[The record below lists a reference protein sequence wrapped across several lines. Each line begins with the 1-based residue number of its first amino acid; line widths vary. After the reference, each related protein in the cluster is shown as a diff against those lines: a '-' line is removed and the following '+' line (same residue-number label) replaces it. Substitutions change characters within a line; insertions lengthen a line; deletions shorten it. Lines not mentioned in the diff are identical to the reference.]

1 MGPQAEEIT
10 VAGSGKAEKTDAL
23 KPQPADDGDAQAPRG
38 HSPISHRLRGYV
50 KRFEDQLVEYNIEA
64 RGIERVEESERHV
77 LSWVAYVQVF
87 LLWVSINLAAN
98 NVTLGMLGP
107 AVYSLSFRDSAL
119 CSVFGAFVG
128 SLAAAW
134 AATWG
139 PVSGNRTLVSV
150 LLRCNSNLPLAHEN
164 M

>member
-1 MGPQAEEIT
+1 MGPQVEEIN
-10 VAGSGKAEKTDAL
+10 VAGPGKADKAEAL
-23 KPQPADDGDAQAPRG
+23 TPRHEGDDDAQAPIPQRLRG
-38 HSPISHRLRGYV
+38 LRGYV
-50 KRFEDQLVEYNIEA
+50 KRFEDQLVQYNIEA
-64 RGIERVEESERHV
+64 RGIERVEENERHV

-107 AVYSLSFRDSAL
+107 AVYELSFRDSAL
-119 CSVFGAFVG
+119 CSVFGAFIG

-150 LLRCNSNLPLAHEN
+150 FW
-164 M
+164 

>member
-1 MGPQAEEIT
+1 MGPEVEEIN
-10 VAGSGKAEKTDAL
+10 VAGSRKAEKAEAL
-23 KPQPADDGDAQAPRG
+23 TPRHADDSDANVPIPRRLRG
-38 HSPISHRLRGYV
+38 LRGYV

-64 RGIERVEESERHV
+64 RGIERVEENERHV
-77 LSWVAYVQVF
+77 LSWVAYAQVF

-107 AVYSLSFRDSAL
+107 AVYELSFRDSAL
-119 CSVFGAFVG
+119 CSVFGAFAG

-139 PVSGNRTLVSV
+139 PVSGNRTLVNFS
-150 LLRCNSNLPLAHEN
+150 
-164 M
+164 

>member
-1 MGPQAEEIT
+1 MGHQVEEIN
-10 VAGSGKAEKTDAL
+10 VAEPGKAEKTQATEAFT
-23 KPQPADDGDAQAPRG
+23 PRHADDGDART
-38 HSPISHRLRGYV
+38 PIRHRLRSYV

-64 RGIERVEESERHV
+64 RGIERVEENDRNV

-119 CSVFGAFVG
+119 CSVFGILVG

-139 PVSGNRTLVSV
+139 PVSGNRTLVSIF
-150 LLRCNSNLPLAHEN
+150 RCYNSVPHFLINL
-164 M
+164 